1 MCLSVSIFV
10 FLSCGFVTFRYLHDL
25 HAKKR
30 AAIIS
35 CEVAFWVSVV
45 VSFAI
50 SEMTLKGIA
59 FCWISFGSEF
69 L

>member
-1 MCLSVSIFV
+1 MFSSVSIFV
-10 FLSCGFVTFRYLHDL
+10 FLSCGFGTFRYLHDL

-30 AAIIS
+30 AVMIS

-50 SEMTLKGIA
+50 SEMTLKGIT

>member
-1 MCLSVSIFV
+1 MFLSMSIFS
-10 FLSCGFVTFRYLHDL
+10 FLSCGFGAFSYLHDL

-30 AAIIS
+30 AAMIS

-45 VSFAI
+45 VSFKI

-59 FCWISFGSEF
+59 FCWIFFGSEF